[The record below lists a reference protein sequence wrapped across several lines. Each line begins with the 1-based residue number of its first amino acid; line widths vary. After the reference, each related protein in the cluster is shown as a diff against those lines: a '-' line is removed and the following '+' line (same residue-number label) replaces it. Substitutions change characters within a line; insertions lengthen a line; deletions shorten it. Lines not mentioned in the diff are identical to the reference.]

1 MDINP
6 SPEVIR
12 HESAEILSEIIK
24 VYAMSLEQ
32 LSQWQAAASVRAL
45 GGVAIPAIRRGD
57 PDWLPNY
64 GSQSS

>member
-24 VYAMSLEQ
+24 VYATSLEQ
-32 LSQWQAAASVRAL
+32 TQQWQAASAVRAL
-45 GGVAIPAIRRGD
+45 AGVAIPAIRKGD

-64 GSQSS
+64 GSPSS